1 MATSTDHYT
10 YEVGAGVPDV
20 ETFRALRHA
29 CGMGPRSA
37 EAVARGLPGT
47 WYGVVV
53 EAVPGCGE
61 ETARHIVGMGRVIGD
76 GGSCFQIA
84 DVCVLPAHQG
94 QGLGKRIMA
103 ELTGAL
109 ERRAPAGAYVSLIA
123 DGDAHHLYS
132 RFGFVETAP
141 RSIGMHRKV

>member
-1 MATSTDHYT
+1 MTTSMDHYT

-29 CGMGPRSA
+29 CGMGPRSV

-53 EAVPGCGE
+53 EAVPTGE
-61 ETARHIVGMGRVIGD
+61 KEAAGRIVGMGRVIGD

-94 QGLGKRIMA
+94 RGLGKRIMA

-141 RSIGMHRKV
+141 QSVGMHRKV